1 MKGTHIMKHKTG
13 LTLLAFAV
21 LTACGG
27 SGGSKSEDPAAI
39 ISEPQILTSDNIA
52 EAISVNGASVTSVS
66 RDQVP
71 GTLESVYTSNVESVV
86 VSANSS
92 FNVELSVLASDI
104 PAGKKV
110 AGYLL
115 EITEGEFSFIP
126 VAENRVS
133 SANKNII
140 SKDVISKKL
149 KKSDRGFKSQPVVSG
164 KAISAQAVGQEAEGE
179 TSVNIAGWGN
189 SDFSLSENIESLKMR
204 IYPLLVN
211 ESVASILTI
220 NDIDLTDVSNWV
232 GMQELLLKVE
242 AVATAQI
249 QVSLTWNSE
258 TDIDL
263 WIIGTDE
270 EKIYYANPLSAQS
283 LGWLDHDNTEAY
295 GPENIT
301 FNYQMPEGDYK
312 VYVHHYNGGVQ
323 TDYQVT
329 VAIGDNVMVY
339 NGDFPEGV
347 TDSEAIDDAGVDFVT
362 TITID
367 SAQNSQLKAP
377 IATSQYQGIWKLAA
391 NSSRAGYVVING
403 QDVTLYVN
411 YEDECSGNLSFRG
424 EYLTTGFSESSGM
437 LQVSDALLAGVYY
450 FDENSTF
457 TYATIDLQLS
467 ALPENCE
474 IYVDDENE
482 YSNEL

>member
-1 MKGTHIMKHKTG
+1 MKHQTS
-13 LTLLAFAV
+13 LTLLALAV
-21 LTACGG
+21 LSACGG
-27 SGGSKSEDPAAI
+27 SGGSNSGVPSTI
-39 ISEPQILTSDNIA
+39 IAEPQIVTSDNIA
-52 EAISVNGASVTSVS
+52 EAISVSGASVTDLHS
-66 RDQVP
+66 DQVP
-71 GTLESVYTSNVESVV
+71 SDLESVYTSNVDSVV

-92 FNVELSVLASDI
+92 FNVELSVPASDI

-115 EITEGEFSFIP
+115 EITAGEFSFIP
-126 VAENRVS
+126 VAENRIS

-149 KKSDRGFKSQPVVSG
+149 KKSNRGFEFQPVVSD
-164 KAISAQAVGQEAEGE
+164 KSISAQAVAEGE

-189 SDFSLSENIESLKMR
+189 SDFTLSENLESLKMR

-211 ESVASILTI
+211 ESVANISTI
-220 NDIDLTDVSNWV
+220 NDIDLTDDSNWV

-249 QVSLTWNSE
+249 QVSLTWNSV

-263 WIIGTDE
+263 WIIGPDE
-270 EKIYYANPLSAQS
+270 EKIYYGNWLSAKS

-312 VYVHHYNGGVQ
+312 VYVHHFNGGVQ

-329 VAIGDNVMVY
+329 VAIGDNVIVH
-339 NGDFPEGV
+339 NGDFPENV
-347 TDSEAIDDAGVDFVT
+347 TDSEAIDDEGVDSVA
-362 TITID
+362 TISID

-377 IATSQYQGIWKLAA
+377 IATSQYQGSWKLAA
-391 NSSRAGYVVING
+391 DSSLAGYVVISG
-403 QDVTLYVN
+403 KDVTFYVN
-411 YEDECSGNLSFRG
+411 NDEDGCIGGLVFSG
-424 EYLTTGFSESSGM
+424 EYLPTGFSESSGM
-437 LQVSDALLAGVYY
+437 LQVTDALFAGMYY
-450 FDENSTF
+450 FDESSTF

-474 IYVDDENE
+474 IYIDDENDD
-482 YSNEL
+482 SDF